1 MRFDSTSFFLGLG
14 AAVVLPLF
22 TKVLRPVAV
31 QATAA
36 GMEMF
41 EEARRVVAEQMEV
54 MEDIAAEARA
64 KREEALA
71 ETGPEAASEATEV
84 QTERTARRLRQQR
97 SG

>member
-14 AAVVLPLF
+14 AAVALPLF
-22 TKVLRPVAV
+22 TKVFRPLAV

-36 GMEMF
+36 GMEML

-64 KREEALA
+64 KREEALTETAPEPADESA
-71 ETGPEAASEATEV
+71 EAPV
-84 QTERTARRLRQQR
+84 ERTARRFRRQR

>member
-1 MRFDSTSFFLGLG
+1 MRFDSTSFLLGLG
-14 AAVVLPLF
+14 AAIALPFF

-31 QATAA
+31 QVAAA

-41 EEARRVVAEQMEV
+41 DEARRVMAEQMEV

-71 ETGPEAASEATEV
+71 EGKSEPTEESV
-84 QTERTARRLRQQR
+84 QTPAEPSARRLRRHR

>member
-1 MRFDSTSFFLGLG
+1 MRFDSSSFFLGL
-14 AAVVLPLF
+14 AAAIAVPLF
-22 TKVLRPVAV
+22 TKILRPVAV
-31 QATAA
+31 QVTAA

-71 ETGPEAASEATEV
+71 AIAAEPADESAEAPAE
-84 QTERTARRLRQQR
+84 QTARRFRRQR